1 MKTMNAGVGLLVC
14 LLMACASAGR
24 QGSAAVEK
32 PTVESIME
40 RHIEAIGG
48 RERLSVLPSRLMTG
62 RLSIPVAGLK
72 GTVAMIQAPKAR
84 SLTAMTI
91 DGLGSEVVG
100 SDGERVWSLSA
111 TSGNRFL
118 DGDELV
124 QRRHELTFM
133 PELHWESL
141 YPTREVKG
149 EAKVGEHRCW
159 EVVMTS
165 PAGHAYT
172 WFFDQAT
179 WLIVGID
186 TVQVSQ
192 MGKIAAK
199 QRYFDF
205 RDVDGVKV
213 PFRITVAAMGMEQV
227 IELDVV
233 VHAPELPAETF
244 APPRF

>member
-1 MKTMNAGVGLLVC
+1 MKTMNAGVGVLVC
-14 LLMACASAGR
+14 LLMACASAGP
-24 QGSAAVEK
+24 QGSAAVEL
-32 PTVESIME
+32 PTVESIMD
-40 RHIEAIGG
+40 RHLEALGG
-48 RERLSVLPSRLMTG
+48 RERLAALPARLMSG

-118 DGDELV
+118 DGEELV
-124 QRRHELTFM
+124 QRLHELTFM
-133 PELHWESL
+133 AELYWESL
-141 YPTREVKG
+141 YPTRVVKG
-149 EAKVGEHRCW
+149 EATVGEHRCW

-165 PAGHAYT
+165 PAGHAYS
-172 WFFDQAT
+172 WFFDQVT
-179 WLIVGID
+179 GLLVGVD
-186 TVQVSQ
+186 GVQVSQ
-192 MGKIAAK
+192 MGKIPVK

-213 PFRITVAAMGMEQV
+213 PFRIVVAAMGMEQV
-227 IELDVV
+227 VELDVV
-233 VHAPELPAETF
+233 VHPPELPAATF
-244 APPRF
+244 VPPQF